1 MVYVSIRTTYLH
13 DRVAPVSN
21 RVCEVR
27 NGQPLEVLDH
37 AKRFLKVKTD
47 KNEIGWVEER
57 AVIDE
62 KTYDG
67 FAELSKLHK
76 DDPAAATATL
86 RDDLAMHLLPGRD
99 TPRFYLLAGNAKVQ
113 LLARASALKNAAET
127 PLPIPLPKTQNPAQS
142 LKTPNKTPAK
152 PTSGVAPPDV
162 AAAGAA
168 EPPVMEDWWLARDA
182 QGRVGWLLA
191 SRMDVDVPLDVAQ
204 YAENQRIVGAWVLT
218 KVNDPDSDAPDHQ
231 VPEYLTVL
239 EPLKSGLPFDFD
251 EVRVFTWSI
260 KHHRYETGF
269 RLHPIQGYLPVRVF
283 TQSTPKGN
291 VPAFSFQIAGS
302 NDIRTDPATGIT
314 RPATPRTIN
323 YEMIDTQLKRIGPD
337 MAPIP
342 ITHVPGEKKPE
353 AKPKK
358 KGHRG

>member
-76 DDPAAATATL
+76 DDPVAATATL
-86 RDDLAMHLLPGRD
+86 RDDLAMHLLPGRE
-99 TPRFYLLAGNAKVQ
+99 TPRFYLLAGNDKVQ

-142 LKTPNKTPAK
+142 LKTPGKTPAK
-152 PTSGVAPPDV
+152 PAPAQRRRVAREQKSRRLRSWRTGGWRAMPKATWAGCSR
-162 AAAGAA
+162 AAW
-168 EPPVMEDWWLARDA
+168 MLTCRSM
-182 QGRVGWLLA
+182 
-191 SRMDVDVPLDVAQ
+191 SR
-204 YAENQRIVGAWVLT
+204 
-218 KVNDPDSDAPDHQ
+218 
-231 VPEYLTVL
+231 
-239 EPLKSGLPFDFD
+239 
-251 EVRVFTWSI
+251 
-260 KHHRYETGF
+260 
-269 RLHPIQGYLPVRVF
+269 
-283 TQSTPKGN
+283 STP
-291 VPAFSFQIAGS
+291 
-302 NDIRTDPATGIT
+302 
-314 RPATPRTIN
+314 
-323 YEMIDTQLKRIGPD
+323 RIS
-337 MAPIP
+337 ASW
-342 ITHVPGEKKPE
+342 
-353 AKPKK
+353 A
-358 KGHRG
+358 RGF